1 MGWKIGIPRAL
12 FYYTYFPLWTTFFQA
27 LGVEVVVSP
36 LTNKAILDQGTKSVV
51 DETCLP
57 VKVFFGHAA
66 TFTNKNVDFLFVPRL
81 ISVEKKAYICPKF
94 MGLPDMLSAS
104 KIKHPPLIKPVVN
117 KVKSEQDTHFLWD
130 CASPFTGKWL
140 KIKKAWHDAEQEQR
154 NYEQKLIRK
163 YLDITDDRKLNIL
176 LLGHDYNLYD
186 HYVNMGLWQKLQ
198 DLDCTVFTPAQFSK
212 EERDS
217 QLRKFP
223 KSIFWTYGRNLL
235 GAVYSFMQRPGKK
248 GVIVLSSFGC
258 GIDSFI
264 DNLIIRRLVE
274 QKIPYL
280 NVILDEHTGE
290 GGLVTRLEAFIDI
303 IRWRRDYHQNYVS
316 SYGQYVGCCKGNV
329 GVHGTKCD
337 CTTSSYKR

>member
-36 LTNKAILDQGTKSVV
+36 PTNKAILNQGVKSVV

-66 TFTNKNVDFLFVPRL
+66 TFADSEADFLFVPRL
-81 ISVEKKAYICPKF
+81 ISVERKAYICPKF
-94 MGLPDMLSAS
+94 MGLPDMLAAS
-104 KIKHPPLIKPVVN
+104 KTKHPPLIMPVVN
-117 KVKSEQDTHFLWD
+117 KVKSDHDEHFLWD

-140 KIKKAWHDAEQEQR
+140 KIKKAWHDAEQEQSK
-154 NYEQKLIRK
+154 YEQNLISNNVD
-163 YLDITDDRKLNIL
+163 YTDDHKLNIL

-186 HYVNMGLWQKLQ
+186 HYVNMGLWKKLQ
-198 DLDCTVFTPAQFSK
+198 DLDCTVLTPAQFSK

-248 GVIVLSSFGC
+248 GVIILSSFGC

-264 DNLIIRRLVE
+264 DNLIIRRLIE

-303 IRWRRDYHQNYVS
+303 IRWRRDFHQNYIS
-316 SYGQYVGCCKGNV
+316 SHGQYVGCCKGNA
-329 GVHGTKCD
+329 GVHGVECD
-337 CTTSSYKR
+337 CTTTSH